1 MLKPDFEGFTFDG
14 DETIFLSLDKPTRQI
29 ILHAQELEIDSAE
42 YIHQGQNGLAAKI
55 KLEEKTETV
64 SFTFPKVLP
73 KGSGELK
80 LKFQGILNDKMR
92 GFYRSSYT
100 LNGQTKYLAATQFEA
115 TDARCAFPCI
125 DEPAVKAI
133 FDITLMIPA
142 HMTAISN
149 TLESNVWEHEAGYKV
164 VEFTPTP
171 KMSTYLLAFLVGEF
185 EYLES
190 KTREGVLVR
199 VFTTP
204 GKKEQGRFA
213 LGVATQI
220 LSYYSNYFDI
230 PYPLPV
236 LDLIAVP
243 DFAAGAMENWGAVT
257 YRENA
262 LLFDEEKSSAVNKQ
276 RVAIVIAHE
285 LAHMWFGD
293 LVTMEWWTH
302 LWLNEGFASYM
313 EYLAVDRLFPRWDM
327 WTQFVF
333 AEQGVALELDS
344 LQNTHPIEVEVQ
356 HPSEIREIFDRVSYS
371 KGASIIRMLAQY
383 LGRID
388 FRDGLRLYL
397 KTHQY
402 SNASTQ
408 DLWAAFEKVSGK
420 PVKKMMGN
428 WTAKAGYP
436 VLTVKESTGRLIVGQ
451 SRFFLSPL
459 SKKVVKDQTCWSIP
473 VSVLYSGSKKSTQ
486 YLMHK
491 KSISLPK
498 PRLGEWIKLNAGD
511 SSFLRVD
518 YPAKYLHLL
527 KQAIDSGKLSATD
540 RLGLIRDAFDLSQA
554 ALLPTHQALELAL
567 SYLQETD
574 YTVWVELSAHLS
586 QLASLVAHE
595 SYIRDFDQYV
605 LRIFQSI
612 VQRVG
617 WQKKPQDSHTTNLL
631 RALVLYQFGSHGDHS
646 AIKQAQQLWQT
657 VLAGQRIDPDLRSV
671 VYNLVAKNGDVR
683 EHNQLIKLYRQEQLH
698 QEKDRIGQALALF
711 KQPQLIKK
719 TLQFAMS
726 KAVRAQDSVLIING
740 SSLNPHGRDLAW
752 QFIKDRWPEFVKRY
766 GGGSFLLSRLIEYNK
781 ELNTVADAK
790 DIERFFRKNP
800 TPEAQRTI
808 AQVLEHIYSN
818 AAWLKRDGKKIAQFL
833 YKQKAGGQS
842 PPFA

>member
-42 YIHQGQNGLAAKI
+42 YIHQGRNGLAAKI
-55 KLEEKTETV
+55 KLDGKSETV

-73 KGSGELK
+73 TGSGELK
-80 LKFQGILNDKMR
+80 LKFKGILNDKMR

-100 LNGQTKYLAATQFEA
+100 LNGQTKYLATTQFEA

-125 DEPAVKAI
+125 DEPAAKAI
-133 FDITLMIPA
+133 FDVILMIPA

-149 TLESNVWEHEAGYKV
+149 TLESNIWEHEAGYKV
-164 VEFTPTP
+164 VEFAPTP

-185 EYLES
+185 EYLEG
-190 KTREGVLVR
+190 KTRDGVLVR

-213 LGVATQI
+213 LGVATQV

-302 LWLNEGFASYM
+302 LWLNEGFASYI

-327 WTQFVF
+327 WTQFVSQ
-333 AEQGVALELDS
+333 EQGVALELDG
-344 LQNTHPIEVEVQ
+344 LRNTHPIEVEVY
-356 HPSEIREIFDRVSYS
+356 HPNEIREIFDRVSYS

-383 LGRID
+383 LGRTD

-408 DLWAAFEKVSGK
+408 DLWAAWEKVSGK
-420 PVKKMMGN
+420 PVTKMMSN

-436 VLTVKESTGRLIVGQ
+436 VLTVTESQRALKVHQ

-459 SKKVVKDQTCWSIP
+459 AKKQVRDQTVWSVPI
-473 VSVLYSGSKKSTQ
+473 SVLTNSSSRSNQ
-486 YLMHK
+486 YLMQQR
-491 KSISLPK
+491 SITLPK
-498 PRLGEWIKLNAGD
+498 PRLGAWIKLNAGD

-518 YPAKYLHLL
+518 YPVKYLHLL
-527 KQAIDSGKLSATD
+527 KKAVERKKLKPLD

-554 ALLPTHQALELAL
+554 GQLPTHQAFELAL

-595 SYIRDFDQYV
+595 SYIRDFDQYAQEI
-605 LRIFQSI
+605 LRSI
-612 VQRVG
+612 VARVG

-631 RALVLYQFGSHGDHS
+631 RALVLYQFGSHGDRS
-646 AIKQAQQLWQT
+646 TIKQAQQLWQT

-671 VYNLVAKNGDVR
+671 VYNLVAKNGGAR
-683 EHNQLIKLYRQEQLH
+683 EHNQLIKLYKEEELH
-698 QEKDRIGQALALF
+698 QEKDRIGRALALF

-719 TLQFAMS
+719 TLQFALS
-726 KAVRAQDSVLIING
+726 KDVRSQDSVLIING
-740 SSLNPHGRDLAW
+740 VSMNPRGRDLAW
-752 QFIKDRWPEFVKRY
+752 QFIKDHWPEFVKRY
-766 GGGSFLLSRLIEYNK
+766 QGSFLLTRLIEYNK
-781 ELNTVADAK
+781 ELTAVADAK
-790 DIERFFRKNP
+790 DVERFFKKNP

-808 AQVLEHIYSN
+808 AQVLEHIYSH

-833 YKQKAGGQS
+833 HRQKAGGQS
-842 PPFA
+842 PPFV